1 MRKPW
6 SLDQSPRVFIHQ
18 VHGKPPQISRRISSP
33 QNLSSVLHGPER
45 KKIPVSDKYNPFE
58 NKKFGRIPEEIMF
71 DDNLS
76 AQAKLIVAYIGGKIN
91 LSPTGKVELKL
102 ETVAA
107 LIGSKKGK
115 NGKRSLRQAKRYMNE
130 LRNAGII
137 KSKKGQ
143 HTQWVWFEVPG
154 VTNMTPLEASEV
166 TNMTPLKNPEVTNK
180 SPLKA
185 PEVTNKSPLKNFT
198 YYNKEINNKKKSGAT
213 PDSFSNS
220 QLPKWE
226 NGNSQLPG
234 NPDIRKELMTINQKH
249 PTKQKGLTTINP
261 LIKKEK
267 KEKKEKLGAT
277 PDSFN
282 FWHPYIDEIMA
293 AMPEQA
299 KGKIS
304 RAFINEHLKK
314 KGGDRPYFYW
324 VFDHAADKPDPVK
337 WITMGIR
344 GYYGAYLKSDEYES
358 GETITEITNLE
369 TL

>member
-1 MRKPW
+1 MEN
-6 SLDQSPRVFIHQ
+6 LHND
-18 VHGKPPQISRRISSP
+18 RRISSP

-107 LIGSKKGK
+107 LIGSKKVK

-143 HTQWVWFEVPG
+143 HTQWVWFEVSG

-213 PDSFSNS
+213 PDSF
-220 QLPKWE
+220 
-226 NGNSQLPG
+226 
-234 NPDIRKELMTINQKH
+234 
-249 PTKQKGLTTINP
+249 
-261 LIKKEK
+261 
-267 KEKKEKLGAT
+267 
-277 PDSFN
+277 N

-293 AMPEQA
+293 AMPKEA
-299 KGKIS
+299 KGKIP
-304 RAFINEHLKK
+304 RAFVNEHLKK

-344 GYYGAYLKSDEYES
+344 GYYGAYLKSDEYKTAGDIGGHEMM
-358 GETITEITNLE
+358 TPLNYRD
-369 TL
+369 

>member
-107 LIGSKKGK
+107 LIGSKKVK

-137 KSKKGQ
+137 KSKQGQ
-143 HTQWVWFEVPG
+143 HTQWVYL
-154 VTNMTPLEASEV
+154 NDAKIL
-166 TNMTPLKNPEVTNK
+166 
-180 SPLKA
+180 
-185 PEVTNKSPLKNFT
+185 
-198 YYNKEINNKKKSGAT
+198 
-213 PDSFSNS
+213 SNS
-220 QLPKWE
+220 QLP
-226 NGNSQLPG
+226 N
-234 NPDIRKELMTINQKH
+234 
-249 PTKQKGLTTINP
+249 TKIEG
-261 LIKKEK
+261 EK
-267 KEKKEKLGAT
+267 
-277 PDSFN
+277 
-282 FWHPYIDEIMA
+282 
-293 AMPEQA
+293 
-299 KGKIS
+299 
-304 RAFINEHLKK
+304 
-314 KGGDRPYFYW
+314 
-324 VFDHAADKPDPVK
+324 
-337 WITMGIR
+337 
-344 GYYGAYLKSDEYES
+344 
-358 GETITEITNLE
+358 
-369 TL
+369 

>member
-1 MRKPW
+1 
-6 SLDQSPRVFIHQ
+6 
-18 VHGKPPQISRRISSP
+18 
-33 QNLSSVLHGPER
+33 
-45 KKIPVSDKYNPFE
+45 VSDKYNPFE

-130 LRNAGII
+130 LRNTGII
-137 KSKKGQ
+137 KSKQGQ
-143 HTQWVWFEVPG
+143 HTQRVWFEAPG
-154 VTNMTPLEASEV
+154 VTNMTPL
-166 TNMTPLKNPEVTNK
+166 
-180 SPLKA
+180 KA
-185 PEVTNKSPLKNFT
+185 PGVTNKSPLKNFT

-234 NPDIRKELMTINQKH
+234 DPDIRCEGSSNHDPQ
-249 PTKQKGLTTINP
+249 N
-261 LIKKEK
+261 KK
-267 KEKKEKLGAT
+267 
-277 PDSFN
+277 DHQI
-282 FWHPYIDEIMA
+282 WHPYIDEIMA
-293 AMPEQA
+293 AIPDQA

-324 VFDHAADKPDPVK
+324 VFENATDKPDPVK
-337 WITMGIR
+337 WITKGIR
-344 GYYGAYLKSDEYES
+344 GYYGAYLKSDEYKTA
-358 GETITEITNLE
+358 GANC
-369 TL
+369 

>member
-1 MRKPW
+1 
-6 SLDQSPRVFIHQ
+6 
-18 VHGKPPQISRRISSP
+18 
-33 QNLSSVLHGPER
+33 LSSVLHGPER

-137 KSKKGQ
+137 KSKQGQ
-143 HTQWVWFEVPG
+143 HTQRVWFEAPG
-154 VTNMTPLEASEV
+154 VTNITPLKNPVV
-166 TNMTPLKNPEVTNK
+166 TNMTPLKNPGVTNMT
-180 SPLKA
+180 PLKA
-185 PEVTNKSPLKNFT
+185 PGVTNKSPLKNFT

-234 NPDIRKELMTINQKH
+234 NPDIRYEGLSNYDPQNKGGHQIMTPGHQIMTPGSSNDDPPIINNK
-249 PTKQKGLTTINP
+249 IS
-261 LIKKEK
+261 KK
-267 KEKKEKLGAT
+267 LNRAT

-344 GYYGAYLKSDEYES
+344 GYYGAYLKSEEYKTA
-358 GETITEITNLE
+358 GANC
-369 TL
+369 